1 MSTAEH
7 PAQVL
12 GQGVGWAVVVGL
24 GLAFAAFMI
33 SLTWIQSRYTEHKA
47 TSVGEFSSA
56 SRSVRPG
63 LIAAGIVS
71 AWTWAATLLTSAS
84 MTYQY
89 GVAGAYWYSA
99 GAMLQIL
106 LCSIMACKLKSFAPF
121 CSTYLEIIR
130 IRYGKPVHAV
140 FMAFAFVTNLL
151 VSSQLV
157 LGGAAVVHEL
167 TGLHKLVGIFLI
179 PFSVAVYTVTG
190 GLRATLIADYVHTVG
205 LLVIILYFFFR
216 VWTGHGLIGSLSHMV
231 ERLEHAARIKP
242 VAGNAG
248 GSYLTM
254 RSQGGLLF
262 GIINVCSNVAAVFCD
277 QSYHQRSIASL
288 PATASRGFLLGG
300 SAWFPIPFVFGTTMG
315 LAARA
320 LVHQVPTMYELTS
333 KQIADGLPAPS
344 VAVVLCGRG
353 GAVAMLILL
362 FLAVTS
368 ATSAQQ
374 IAVSSVFTFDVWKVY
389 VHPSPRGQHM
399 QMITHGA
406 VLFWALI
413 MSLFGLVLDY
423 GGIGL
428 GWVYTMMGIAVA
440 PAACPIFASLV
451 WKKTHPHACV
461 VGMMLGCGLGMT
473 TWLVTAGMLYGRITV
488 ETTGE
493 QYPTVAGNLVSLLV
507 SGIVVVGWSLVQPK
521 NYTFADTRAFHAP
534 KDLFAMRDPMGS
546 TLSERVEEKCGAADS
561 EVSKPVVALAPW
573 EQDAGEN
580 NIEYVRAAG
589 LDPVEMA
596 AQGRRVT
603 GIAVTC
609 SILLVAVVPA
619 VAICARTWTP
629 AGLGVWV
636 YLGLL
641 WLGWSV
647 LAVVIWPLWEART
660 EWVVIGRQRRCRR
673 PAPHG
678 EEGNSPRGGVAFFPL
693 RMVGRRARQHD
704 VAL

>member
-47 TSVGEFSSA
+47 TSVEEFSSA

-406 VLFWALI
+406 VLVWALI

-440 PAACPIFASLV
+440 PAAGPIFASLV

-507 SGIVVVGWSLVQPK
+507 SGVVVVGWSLVQPR

-534 KDLFAMRDPMGS
+534 KDLFAMPDPMGS
-546 TLSERVEEKCGAADS
+546 SPSEPVEEKCGATDS
-561 EVSKPVVALAPW
+561 EMSKPVVALGAW
-573 EQDAGEN
+573 EHDAGEN

-589 LDPVEMA
+589 LDPAEMA

-603 GIAVTC
+603 GIAVAC
-609 SILLVAVVPA
+609 SILLIAIVPA
-619 VAICARTWTP
+619 VAICAPVSYTHLTLP
-629 AGLGVWV
+629 T
-636 YLGLL
+636 
-641 WLGWSV
+641 
-647 LAVVIWPLWEART
+647 I
-660 EWVVIGRQRRCRR
+660 
-673 PAPHG
+673 
-678 EEGNSPRGGVAFFPL
+678 L
-693 RMVGRRARQHD
+693 RV
-704 VAL
+704 